1 MEKFSSLVFLG
12 CSLMS
17 GFGFAQEDVRDLRE
31 IHIGEMRVWDCA
43 RAAPPGV
50 CQFSE
55 SCGYQGDEWVADRV
69 QARMGAM
76 SSIHWSLGP
85 IYPSYIGGIDR
96 GPALFS
102 VGVFEGSR
110 IPEIDEIVGIG
121 RSAAKCGEL
130 VVGPYHYPF

>member
-1 MEKFSSLVFLG
+1 MKKFVVLVLLG

-17 GFGFAQEDVRDLRE
+17 SVAFAQDDVPDLRE

-50 CQFSE
+50 CHTVGFCSYEQ
-55 SCGYQGDEWVADRV
+55 DKWVAERV
-69 QARMGAM
+69 QERMLAM

-96 GPALFS
+96 GPAIFS
-102 VGVFEGSR
+102 VGVFEDSR

-121 RSAAKCGEL
+121 RSAAKCGDF
-130 VVGPYHYPF
+130 VVGGAHYPF